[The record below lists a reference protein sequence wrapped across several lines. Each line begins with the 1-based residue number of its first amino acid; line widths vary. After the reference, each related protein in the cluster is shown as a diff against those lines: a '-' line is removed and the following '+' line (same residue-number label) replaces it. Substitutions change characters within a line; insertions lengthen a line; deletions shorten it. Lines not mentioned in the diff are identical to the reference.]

1 ALIVTTT
8 TDQEARLPHP
18 TSQFRYQT
26 LPSAMRAS
34 LTEGY
39 FVLSSPYHSSGPT
52 PSTGNPCVE
61 RMWGS
66 AKWRNKV
73 QRGNSSGKYHLHTFL
88 AEYMWRSAVAETRG
102 NRFDALLADTVAFW
116 DDTNTQQPITNE
128 LKKED
133 SDKDALNFNILGDSV
148 ACIESTSQFL
158 QWYSGLEK
166 EWVEDEDLV
175 YTNYCKQL
183 AERKEECSQLLTQV
197 ESSLNHLNELNKEYR
212 QVTNRTN
219 SLHQVSEQLLADQ
232 MKLSDINNAVSER
245 LHQFKVLQLITR
257 RLESP
262 ALSVNSSTFTQL
274 LDQLDE
280 A

>member
-1 ALIVTTT
+1 MSDSISKDVYAKIHNWESTNDSLAPLSNFQRNVILDLSDEVS
-8 TDQEARLPHP
+8 RLLLEEDD
-18 TSQFRYQT
+18 FR
-26 LPSAMRAS
+26 
-34 LTEGY
+34 
-39 FVLSSPYHSSGPT
+39 
-52 PSTGNPCVE
+52 
-61 RMWGS
+61 
-66 AKWRNKV
+66 
-73 QRGNSSGKYHLHTFL
+73 
-88 AEYMWRSAVAETRG
+88 
-102 NRFDALLADTVAFW
+102 
-116 DDTNTQQPITNE
+116 QPITNE

-158 QWYSGLEK
+158 QWYSSLEK

-245 LHQFKVLQLITR
+245 LHQFKVLGTLVGE
-257 RLESP
+257 LLVA
-262 ALSVNSSTFTQL
+262 AL
-274 LDQLDE
+274 
-280 A
+280 